1 MKVLHSVYTVYN
13 CYQVNQSII
22 VDAIDTHTNPILIF
36 VHLKQVRTFEGSL
49 SPSSSGSVLEP
60 VWELIPTL
68 KPAPRP
74 APPKQSKRT
83 CAVEDNLQCAAGAD
97 MISSWQAGVQLQPQI
112 AQLLP
117 GHSDHYSRPSPV
129 IHPFSVMPSPLG
141 ASRAPFPPL
150 SSSQPQPA
158 SHLVVELHTS
168 PAPTASAPGVH
179 PFQAT
184 AQRENRHQPPILQAP
199 APSTTAVAKAKP
211 KLKTSEISRDPLG
224 PDPLAEYERRVREME
239 ERGHIMDL
247 IPVMRKRELA
257 TLQIYLLDIRG
268 LPAEV
273 EQRRKIHDSETMKM
287 GELEREKDA
296 NTLAEIKHELESY
309 KRILAQVKEK
319 VTADADAHLLQ
330 QDSEHTSQ
338 SCPSPASLQN
348 PNESETSRSNP
359 AKCTMRGNK
368 ERENIKNGAV
378 ARPLPN
384 GWKHASKPSLSSK
397 KSDPRVDCSVSKPSA
412 PNSTLKNTGLSRRLS
427 PRSIKKKLPP
437 SKNTLAK
444 DSRLSHRGHSRPG
457 SVSSSHTITCTDCSS
472 FQDRCTFPHKLI
484 SIPDLSLRDPLHEP
498 PTTCVCATTLRAV
511 AGRNV
516 THTPPTR
523 VSSS

>member
-22 VDAIDTHTNPILIF
+22 VDAIDTHTNRILIF

-129 IHPFSVMPSPLG
+129 IHPISVMPSPLG

-199 APSTTAVAKAKP
+199 APSTTAVAKANQS
-211 KLKTSEISRDPLG
+211 LKHQKSL
-224 PDPLAEYERRVREME
+224 V
-239 ERGHIMDL
+239 
-247 IPVMRKRELA
+247 IP
-257 TLQIYLLDIRG
+257 
-268 LPAEV
+268 
-273 EQRRKIHDSETMKM
+273 
-287 GELEREKDA
+287 
-296 NTLAEIKHELESY
+296 
-309 KRILAQVKEK
+309 
-319 VTADADAHLLQ
+319 
-330 QDSEHTSQ
+330 
-338 SCPSPASLQN
+338 
-348 PNESETSRSNP
+348 
-359 AKCTMRGNK
+359 
-368 ERENIKNGAV
+368 
-378 ARPLPN
+378 
-384 GWKHASKPSLSSK
+384 
-397 KSDPRVDCSVSKPSA
+397 
-412 PNSTLKNTGLSRRLS
+412 
-427 PRSIKKKLPP
+427 
-437 SKNTLAK
+437 
-444 DSRLSHRGHSRPG
+444 
-457 SVSSSHTITCTDCSS
+457 
-472 FQDRCTFPHKLI
+472 
-484 SIPDLSLRDPLHEP
+484 
-498 PTTCVCATTLRAV
+498 
-511 AGRNV
+511 
-516 THTPPTR
+516 
-523 VSSS
+523 